1 MKTRVYGY
9 GDRVRCIDANF
20 ERWVWE
26 YVDEV
31 PVEGGIYTI
40 SGMCFEANGWETG
53 NVAPG
58 FFFEEIPEGLPGFE
72 SRLCWEAQRFD
83 PIVDADEATKRTAKR
98 PRSRRK
104 KSLRIRTNRQPV
116 VA

>member
-1 MKTRVYGY
+1 MTKIFGVGTRV
-9 GDRVRCIDANF
+9 VCIDGKF
-20 ERWVWE
+20 DPFVWE
-26 YVDEV
+26 FVDEV

-72 SRLCWEAQRFD
+72 SRICWEAQRFD
-83 PIVDADEATKRTAKR
+83 PIVDADEAEKRTAKR

-104 KSLRIRTNRQPV
+104 EPLRIRTNRQPV

>member
-1 MKTRVYGY
+1 MTKIFGVGTRV
-9 GDRVRCIDANF
+9 VCIDGKF
-20 ERWVWE
+20 DPFVWE
-26 YVDEV
+26 FVDEV

-40 SGMCFEANGWETG
+40 SGMCFESNCWETG

-72 SRLCWEAQRFD
+72 SRVCWEAQRFD
-83 PIVDADEATKRTAKR
+83 PIVDADEAEKRTAKR

-104 KSLRIRTNRQPV
+104 KSLTICTNRHPI

>member
-1 MKTRVYGY
+1 MKTRVYSY

-26 YVDEV
+26 FADEV

-58 FFFEEIPEGLPGFE
+58 FFFEEIPDGLPGCE
-72 SRLCWEAQRFD
+72 GRLCWEALRFE
-83 PIVDADEATKRTAKR
+83 PTG
-98 PRSRRK
+98 RRK
-104 KSLRIRTNRQPV
+104 RVRSAKT
-116 VA
+116 VASSSKTVPLVA

>member
-1 MKTRVYGY
+1 MKTRVYSY

-58 FFFEEIPEGLPGFE
+58 FFFEEIPEGLLGFE
-72 SRLCWEAQRFD
+72 SRVCWEAQRFD

-104 KSLRIRTNRQPV
+104 KSLTISTNRHPI

>member
-1 MKTRVYGY
+1 MTKIFGVGTRV
-9 GDRVRCIDANF
+9 VCIDGKFNPF
-20 ERWVWE
+20 VWE
-26 YVDEV
+26 FVDEV
-31 PVEGGIYTI
+31 PVEGGIYTV
-40 SGMCFEANGWETG
+40 SGICFEANGWEAG

-58 FFFEEIPEGLPGFE
+58 FFFEEIPEGLPGLE
-72 SRLCWEAQRFD
+72 GRICWEAQRFD
-83 PIVDADEATKRTAKR
+83 PIVDADEGTKRTAKH

>member
-1 MKTRVYGY
+1 MSEFCPGQRVL
-9 GDRVRCIDANF
+9 CIDGKF
-20 ERWVWE
+20 DPFVWE

-31 PVEGGIYTI
+31 PVEGGVYTI
-40 SGMCFEANGWETG
+40 REICFEANGQEAG

-72 SRLCWEAQRFD
+72 GRICWEACRFD
-83 PIVDADEATKRTAKR
+83 PVEDAAEARKRRAEDTRSKGGKNPAA
-98 PRSRRK
+98 RSR
-104 KSLRIRTNRQPV
+104 RQPV

>member
-1 MKTRVYGY
+1 MTKIFGVGTRVL
-9 GDRVRCIDANF
+9 CIDGKF
-20 ERWVWE
+20 DPFVWE
-26 YVDEV
+26 FVDEV
-31 PVEGGIYTI
+31 PVEGGIYTV
-40 SGMCFEANGWETG
+40 SGICFEANSWEAG

-72 SRLCWEAQRFD
+72 SRVCWEAQRFD
-83 PIVDADEATKRTAKR
+83 PIADTDEAEKRAAKH

-104 KSLRIRTNRQPV
+104 EPLRIRTNRHPV

>member
-1 MKTRVYGY
+1 MTKIFGVGTRVL
-9 GDRVRCIDANF
+9 CIDGKF
-20 ERWVWE
+20 DRFVWE
-26 YVDEV
+26 FADEV

-40 SGMCFEANGWETG
+40 SGMCFEANCWETG

-72 SRLCWEAQRFD
+72 SRVCWEAQRFD
-83 PIVDADEATKRTAKR
+83 PIVDADEARKRTAKR

-104 KSLRIRTNRQPV
+104 KSLTIRTNRHPI